1 MRTSRVMLI
10 ALVSVMVLSV
20 SVWAADELDLKDVK
34 CVLNP
39 KSAAKASTAV
49 DYKGKK
55 VFFCCKNCSGKFEKE
70 PAKYAVA
77 ANAQLVKTKQ
87 AKQVKCPI
95 SGHDID
101 KDQKAKVDGIEVF
114 FCCGNCQGKVAK
126 AEGKEQM
133 EIVFSDKSFKKGF
146 EIVKAEKK

>member
-1 MRTSRVMLI
+1 MRRSRVLLAAI
-10 ALVSVMVLSV
+10 VSVMALSV
-20 SVWAADELDLKDVK
+20 SVWAADEIELKDVK

-39 KSAAKASTAV
+39 KGAAKASAAV
-49 DYKGKK
+49 DYKGKQ
-55 VFFCCKNCSGKFEKE
+55 VFFCCNNCSGKFEKD

-101 KDQKAKVDGIEVF
+101 KDQKAKVGGLDVY

-126 AEGKEQM
+126 AEGKDKL

-146 EIVKAEKK
+146 EVVKAKKK

>member
-1 MRTSRVMLI
+1 MLVG
-10 ALVSVMVLSV
+10 LVSVLALSV
-20 SVWAADELDLKDVK
+20 SAWAADEVDLKDVK

-55 VFFCCKNCSGKFEKE
+55 VFFCCKNCSGKFDKE

-101 KDQKAKVDGIEVF
+101 KDQKAKVDGIDVF
-114 FCCGNCQGKVAK
+114 FCCSNCQGKVSK

-133 EIVFSDKSFKKGF
+133 EIVFSDKSFEKGF